1 MEPDRGPATALV
13 EPGVMMD
20 KIVVNGGARLSG
32 EVEIGGSK
40 NAALPIMAATLL
52 TPGVFHLTNV
62 PSLVDVR
69 TMGHVM
75 RVLGCQVVH
84 HDHSLTIDTTNCSYH
99 EAPYELVK
107 TMRASVCVLGPVLAR
122 QKKARVS
129 LPGGCAWGPRPVD
142 FHIRAMRA
150 LGADVEIEHG
160 YIVATAEKLRGAV
173 IHFDTPSVGATEN
186 AMMAAVLAEGT
197 TTIENAARE
206 PEITA
211 LADFLNA
218 MGAKIS
224 GVGSGTLVI
233 DGVRE
238 LHAVD
243 FHVIP
248 DRIEAG
254 TFMVASAITGGDV
267 LLKGVI
273 RQHCSA
279 VISKLV
285 EAGAEIT
292 DEADGLRVRGPARAK
307 SVNVTTAPYPGFAT
321 DMQAQM
327 MALMCV
333 ADGTSVITET
343 IYADRFSHVPELRR
357 LGADI
362 SLDQNVAVVIGLR
375 KLSGA
380 KVMATDLRASA
391 ALILA
396 GLVAEGETE
405 VSRVYHIDRGYEA
418 IERKLGALGAN
429 VTRVKD

>member
-1 MEPDRGPATALV
+1 
-13 EPGVMMD
+13 MD
-20 KIVVNGGARLSG
+20 KIVVTGGARLEG
-32 EVEIGGSK
+32 EIEVGGSK

-52 TPGVFHLTNV
+52 TPGIFKLTNV

-69 TMGHVM
+69 TMGHVL
-75 RVLGCQVVH
+75 RVLGCQVTH

-122 QKKARVS
+122 QKQARVS

-142 FHIRAMRA
+142 FHIRAMKA

-160 YIVATAEKLRGAV
+160 YIVAKAEHLKGAV
-173 IHFDTPSVGATEN
+173 IHFDTSSVGATEN
-186 AMMAAVLAEGT
+186 AMMAAVLAEGM

-206 PEITA
+206 PEISA
-211 LADFLNA
+211 LGDFLIA
-218 MGAKIS
+218 MGARIKGAGTGTMTIE
-224 GVGSGTLVI
+224 GV
-233 DGVRE
+233 DE
-238 LHAVD
+238 LHAVE
-243 FHVIP
+243 HRVIP

-267 LLKGVI
+267 LLKGAT
-273 RQHCSA
+273 RQHCTA
-279 VISKLV
+279 VVSKLT
-285 EAGAEIT
+285 EAGVEIL
-292 DEADGLRVRGPARAK
+292 DEPGGLRVRGPGRAR

-343 IYADRFSHVPELRR
+343 IYVDRFSHVPELRR

-362 SLDQNVAVVIGLR
+362 SLD
-375 KLSGA
+375 
-380 KVMATDLRASA
+380 
-391 ALILA
+391 
-396 GLVAEGETE
+396 
-405 VSRVYHIDRGYEA
+405 
-418 IERKLGALGAN
+418 
-429 VTRVKD
+429 

>member
-1 MEPDRGPATALV
+1 
-13 EPGVMMD
+13 MD
-20 KIVVNGGARLSG
+20 KIIVTGGARLSG
-32 EVEIGGSK
+32 SVEIGGSK

-52 TPGVFHLTNV
+52 TPGTFKLTNV

-69 TMGHVM
+69 TMGHVL
-75 RVLGCQVVH
+75 RVLGCQVTH
-84 HDHSLTIDTTNCSYH
+84 HDHSLTIDTANCRYH

-122 QKKARVS
+122 QKRARVS

-142 FHIRAMRA
+142 FHIRAMKA
-150 LGADVEIEHG
+150 LGADVDIEHG
-160 YIVATAEKLRGAV
+160 YIVASAERLRGAV

-206 PEITA
+206 PEVTA

-218 MGAKIS
+218 MGAGIS
-224 GVGSGTLVI
+224 GAGSGTMTI
-233 DGVRE
+233 EGVEE
-238 LHAVD
+238 LHAVEYR
-243 FHVIP
+243 VIP

-254 TFMVASAITGGDV
+254 TFMVAVAITGGDV
-267 LLKGVI
+267 LLTGVTK
-273 RQHCSA
+273 QHCTA

-285 EAGAEIT
+285 EAGVEIT
-292 DEADGLRVRGPARAK
+292 DEEGGLRVRGPARAR

-333 ADGTSVITET
+333 ADGTGVITET
-343 IYADRFSHVPELRR
+343 IYSDRFSHVPELRR

-362 SLDQNVAVVIGLR
+362 SLDHNVAVVTGLR

-405 VSRVYHIDRGYEA
+405 VSRVYHIDRGYEKIEKKLA
-418 IERKLGALGAN
+418 GLGASIER
-429 VTRVKD
+429 VSE

>member
-1 MEPDRGPATALV
+1 
-13 EPGVMMD
+13 MD
-20 KIVVNGGARLSG
+20 KIVVTGGARLSG

-52 TPGVFHLTNV
+52 IPGTFKLMNV

-69 TMGHVM
+69 TMGHVL
-75 RVLGCQVVH
+75 RVLGCQVTH
-84 HDHSLTIDTTNCSYH
+84 HDHSLTVDTTNCRYH

-122 QKKARVS
+122 QKRARVS

-142 FHIRAMRA
+142 FHIRAMKA

-160 YIVATAEKLRGAV
+160 YIVAEAERLKGAV

-206 PEITA
+206 PEVTA
-211 LADFLNA
+211 LAAFLNA

-224 GVGSGTLVI
+224 GKGSGTMTI
-233 DGVRE
+233 EGVDE
-238 LHAVD
+238 LRAVE
-243 FHVIP
+243 HRIIP

-254 TFMVASAITGGDV
+254 TFMAASAITGGDV

-273 RQHCSA
+273 REHCTA

-285 EAGAEIT
+285 EAGVEIA
-292 DEADGLRVRGPARAK
+292 DEAGGLRVRGPVRAH

-362 SLDQNVAVVIGLR
+362 SLDHNVAVVTGLG

-396 GLVAEGETE
+396 GLVAEGETD
-405 VSRVYHIDRGYEA
+405 VSRVYHIDRGYEK
-418 IERKLGALGAN
+418 IERKLAQLGA
-429 VTRVKD
+429 TIRRESE

>member
-1 MEPDRGPATALV
+1 
-13 EPGVMMD
+13 MD
-20 KIVVNGGARLSG
+20 KIVVRGGAQLKG
-32 EVEIGGSK
+32 EVEIGGAK

-52 TPGVFHLTNV
+52 APGVHTLRNV

-69 TMGHVM
+69 TMGHVL
-75 RVLGCQVVH
+75 RVLGCQVTH
-84 HDHSLTIDTTNCSYH
+84 HDHSLTIDTSNCSYH

-107 TMRASVCVLGPVLAR
+107 TMRASVCVLGPLLAR
-122 QKKARVS
+122 HQSARVS

-142 FHIRAMRA
+142 FHIRAMEA
-150 LGADVEIEHG
+150 LGATVDIEHG
-160 YIVATAEKLRGAV
+160 YIVAKADRLRGSV
-173 IHFDTPSVGATEN
+173 IHFDTSSVGATEN

-197 TTIENAARE
+197 TVIENAARE

-211 LADFLNA
+211 LADFLISI
-218 MGAKIS
+218 GAKMEGAGTATITIE
-224 GVGSGTLVI
+224 GVTDL
-233 DGVRE
+233 R
-238 LHAVD
+238 AVE
-243 FHVIP
+243 HRVIP

-267 LLKGVI
+267 LMKGVV
-273 RQHCSA
+273 REHCSA
-279 VISKLV
+279 VVSKL
-285 EAGAEIT
+285 EAAGTEIV
-292 DEADGLRVRGPARAK
+292 DEPGGLRVRGPVWARAI
-307 SVNVTTAPYPGFAT
+307 NVTTAPYPGFAT

-327 MALMCV
+327 MALMTV

-343 IYADRFSHVPELRR
+343 IYVDRFSHVPELRR

-362 SLDQNVAVVIGLR
+362 SLDHNIAVVTGVK

-405 VSRVYHIDRGYEA
+405 VSRVYHIDRGYEK
-418 IERKLGALGAN
+418 IEEKLAGLGASIQ
-429 VTRVKD
+429 RVSE

>member
-1 MEPDRGPATALV
+1 
-13 EPGVMMD
+13 MD
-20 KIVVNGGARLSG
+20 KIVVRGGAQLKG
-32 EVEIGGSK
+32 EVEIGGAK

-52 TPGVFHLTNV
+52 APGVHTLRNV

-69 TMGHVM
+69 TMGHVL
-75 RVLGCQVVH
+75 RVLGCQVTH
-84 HDHSLTIDTTNCSYH
+84 HDHSLTIDTSNCSYH

-107 TMRASVCVLGPVLAR
+107 TMRASVCVLGPLLAR
-122 QKKARVS
+122 HQSARVS

-142 FHIRAMRA
+142 FHIRAMEA
-150 LGADVEIEHG
+150 LGATVDIEHG
-160 YIVATAEKLRGAV
+160 YIVAKADRLRGSV
-173 IHFDTPSVGATEN
+173 IHFDTSSVGATEN

-197 TTIENAARE
+197 TVIENAARE

-211 LADFLNA
+211 LADFLIA
-218 MGAKIS
+218 MGAKMEGAGTATITIE
-224 GVGSGTLVI
+224 GVTDL
-233 DGVRE
+233 R
-238 LHAVD
+238 AVE
-243 FHVIP
+243 HRVIP

-267 LLKGVI
+267 LMKGVV
-273 RQHCSA
+273 REHCSA
-279 VISKLV
+279 VVSKL
-285 EAGAEIT
+285 EAAGTEIV
-292 DEADGLRVRGPARAK
+292 DEPGGLRVRGPVWARAI
-307 SVNVTTAPYPGFAT
+307 NVTTAPYPGFAT

-327 MALMCV
+327 MALMTV

-343 IYADRFSHVPELRR
+343 IYVDRFSHVPELRR

-362 SLDQNVAVVIGLR
+362 SLDHNIAVVTGVK

-405 VSRVYHIDRGYEA
+405 VSRVYHIDRGYEK
-418 IERKLGALGAN
+418 IEEKLAGLGASIQ
-429 VTRVKD
+429 RVSE

>member
-1 MEPDRGPATALV
+1 
-13 EPGVMMD
+13 MD
-20 KIVVNGGARLSG
+20 KILVRGGARLTG
-32 EVEIGGSK
+32 EVEIGGAK

-52 TPGVFHLTNV
+52 APGVHELTNV

-69 TMGHVM
+69 TMGHVL
-75 RVLGCQVVH
+75 RVLGAQITQG
-84 HDHSLTIDTTNCSYH
+84 DHALTIDTTNCNYH

-122 QKKARVS
+122 HKKARVS

-142 FHIRAMRA
+142 FHIRAMKA
-150 LGADVEIEHG
+150 LGAKVEIEHG
-160 YIVATAEKLRGAV
+160 YIVASADRLVGSV
-173 IHFDTPSVGATEN
+173 IHFDTSSVGATEN
-186 AMMAAVLAEGT
+186 AMMAATLAEGT
-197 TTIENAARE
+197 TVIQNAARE

-218 MGAKIS
+218 MGAKLTGAGTATITIE
-224 GVGSGTLVI
+224 GV
-233 DGVRE
+233 DE
-238 LHAVD
+238 LHAVEH
-243 FHVIP
+243 HVIP

-267 LLKGVI
+267 LLKGVV
-273 RQHCSA
+273 REHCSA
-279 VISKLV
+279 VVSKLQ
-285 EAGAEIT
+285 ESGAEII
-292 DEADGLRVRGPARAK
+292 DEPGGLRVRGPQCAK

-343 IYADRFSHVPELRR
+343 IYVDRFSHVPELRR
-357 LGADI
+357 LGADL
-362 SLDQNVAVVIGLR
+362 SVDHNVAVVTGVQ

-391 ALILA
+391 ALIIA

-418 IERKLGALGAN
+418 IEKKLAALGADI
-429 VTRVKD
+429 RRIKE

>member
-1 MEPDRGPATALV
+1 
-13 EPGVMMD
+13 MD
-20 KIVVNGGARLSG
+20 KIVVTGGARLSG

-52 TPGVFHLTNV
+52 TPGVFKLTNV

-69 TMGHVM
+69 TMGHVL
-75 RVLGCQVVH
+75 RVLGCQVTH
-84 HDHSLTIDTTNCSYH
+84 HDHSLTIDTTNCQYH

-122 QKKARVS
+122 QKQARVS

-142 FHIRAMRA
+142 FHIRAMKA

-160 YIVATAEKLRGAV
+160 YIVAEAERLRGSV

-197 TTIENAARE
+197 TVIENAARE
-206 PEITA
+206 PEVTA
-211 LADFLNA
+211 LADFLTA
-218 MGAKIS
+218 MGAGIS
-224 GVGSGTLVI
+224 GAGSGTMTI
-233 DGVRE
+233 EGVEE
-238 LHAVD
+238 LHAVEYR
-243 FHVIP
+243 VIP

-254 TFMVASAITGGDV
+254 TFMVAVAMTGGDV
-267 LLKGVI
+267 LLAGVMK
-273 RQHCSA
+273 QHCTA

-285 EAGAEIT
+285 EAGVEIT
-292 DEADGLRVRGPARAK
+292 DEAGGLRVRGPERAQ

-321 DMQAQM
+321 DMQAQI

-333 ADGTSVITET
+333 ADGTGVITET

-362 SLDQNVAVVIGLR
+362 ALDHNVAVVTGLR
-375 KLSGA
+375 RLSGA

-405 VSRVYHIDRGYEA
+405 VSRVYHIDRGYEK
-418 IERKLGALGAN
+418 IERKLAGLGA
-429 VTRVKD
+429 VIRRESE